1 LAGESCI
8 AISDATNQSPL
19 IREYWVPP
27 QRRLSLYHQ
36 PLSSGGEGLAHPVDL
51 LALSRAQ
58 GKKLKAM
65 AQSVAISH
73 QRPEFDGKRRHRQRQ
88 FHGYDFPSLQF
99 ASQGCA
105 NAVFSKLIRSPPKR
119 YAFSGA
125 KGVYRDADIKRV
137 ARKAARCF
145 GIRLGVGEGAAHV
158 ASSVALASL
167 RLRSGQACRRSRG
180 RIALAAAGEDARR
193 TAPGTAALLVPRRL
207 IPM

>member
-1 LAGESCI
+1 MSVTRCRLGTRGE
-8 AISDATNQSPL
+8 
-19 IREYWVPP
+19 
-27 QRRLSLYHQ
+27 RLTDPSNFFAV
-36 PLSSGGEGLAHPVDL
+36 GW
-51 LALSRAQ
+51 AQ
-58 GKKLKAM
+58 GQKLKAM

-105 NAVFSKLIRSPPKR
+105 NAVFSKLTRSPPKR
-119 YAFSGA
+119 YAFSCA

-137 ARKAARCF
+137 ARKTARCS

-167 RLRSGQACRRSRG
+167 RLRSGQACRLSRG
-180 RIALAAAGEDARR
+180 RLVLAAAGEDARR
-193 TAPGTAALLVPRRL
+193 TAAGTAALLVPRRL
-207 IPM
+207 IPMQWIPRFEGEFAFDPQYRNATGYRIHIH